1 MKKSAPRHLVVCC
14 AVSLLLGNIS
24 IQAASSTWTGA
35 VNGNWTDSGNWSGGS
50 VPGAGDTAT
59 FSGSS
64 NTSVTVDS
72 SRSIQN
78 ISFLGSDAG
87 AFSLQSGSFV
97 LGSGGSI
104 LLGANVAN
112 SQTIGSALALDTAA
126 TFSNESLRGGSVLS
140 LGAVSGTS
148 AVSLGGVGNGEI
160 NGAIAG
166 TVTGITK
173 SGSGTWTLRGGGSSA
188 GQVTVANGNLVVD
201 YSNAAS
207 GVNTN
212 YAFASTAS
220 LMGSGGTMQFVAK
233 TGAGN
238 ETVQTFASAGATA
251 NTGLSTWKSQLNGA
265 TDLRVTVGAF
275 SRGAGTAVLFD
286 SSSGGKFYT
295 TTANQTAGY
304 LNTATFFKSASG
316 VDFAKAGSGTLKEI
330 SALGATTE
338 LTNGASSGNFVVTA
352 DSSITTTTRVNSLR
366 VAGDVTITLTNTRI
380 QSTAGF
386 LFDSGTQLVTGSGTA
401 AYLADANPSNAII
414 AKFGTGALTI
424 DSAVKVGTGAGNV
437 SFFGDGLIDVKSAS
451 NVTGTNQ
458 YFGTVRLSNTG
469 AINFSN
475 ATGTGNGKGAVY
487 LGSGGILEIGAA
499 TSLTRDVSSAGTLG
513 TIQWTGDGGFS
524 AFGGDRTVNLSSGS
538 SLGWGST
545 AGFVGNG
552 SALILGSNFSDSKL
566 TFQNAIDLGSGN
578 REVRVHN
585 GVSSTNVDGE
595 LSGVLSGSGGSL
607 TKTGLGALSV
617 TGANIYS
624 GGTYVSVGSLLVN
637 NTTGSGTGTG
647 AVYVQSGA
655 RLGGGGTMSGA
666 VVVQGTLAP
675 GNSIGTISTG
685 SLTIA
690 STGAL
695 SVELGRNAGTPVADR
710 VAVTGAVTLDT
721 GSNLQLT
728 IYAGLTNPQVGDIF
742 FLVDNDG
749 ADAVVG
755 VFSKLNGVTTLLN
768 EGSQFFWNSQAW
780 EITYKADFSGG
791 TFTGGNDVAL
801 LAVVPEPETWL
812 LVTVA
817 GLLMLVNGRRR
828 RAP

>member
-1 MKKSAPRHLVVCC
+1 MSKSTPRHLVVCC
-14 AVSLLLGNIS
+14 AVSLLLGNVS
-24 IQAASSTWTGA
+24 LQAASSTWTGA
-35 VNGNWTDSGNWSGGS
+35 VNGNWTDSGNWVGGA
-50 VPGAGDTAT
+50 VPGGGDTAT

-64 NTSVTVDS
+64 NTSVTVDA

-78 ISFLGSDAG
+78 IAFRGAATG
-87 AFSLQSGSFV
+87 AFSLQSGSFL

-104 LLGANVAN
+104 LLGADVAN
-112 SQTIGSALALDTAA
+112 SQTIGSAVTLDTSAA
-126 TFSNESLRGGSVLS
+126 FSNESLRGGSLLS
-140 LGAVSGTS
+140 LGALSGTS

-166 TVTGITK
+166 TVTGISK
-173 SGSGTWTLRGGGSSA
+173 SGNGTWTLRGGSSSA
-188 GQVTVANGNLVVD
+188 GQVTFANGNLVAD

-212 YAFASTAS
+212 YAFASTS
-220 LMGSGGTMQFVAK
+220 TLMGSGGTMQFVAK

-238 ETVQTFASAGATA
+238 ETAQTFASAGTTD
-251 NTGLSTWKSQLNGA
+251 NTGLSTLKSQLNGA

-275 SRGAGTAVLFD
+275 SRGAGTGVLFD

-295 TTANQTAGY
+295 TTANQAAGY
-304 LNTATFFKSASG
+304 LNTATFFKSASR
-316 VDFAKAGSGTLKEI
+316 VDFAKAGSGTVKEI
-330 SALGATTE
+330 SALASTTE
-338 LTNGASSGNFVVTA
+338 LVSGASSGNFVVTA
-352 DSSITTTTRVNSLR
+352 DSSISATTRVNTLR
-366 VAGDVTITLTNTRI
+366 IAGDATITLNNSRI

-386 LFDSGTQLVTGSGTA
+386 LFDSGNQTITGSGTGS
-401 AYLADANPSNAII
+401 YLADAFATGAII
-414 AKFGTGALTI
+414 AKFGTGVLTV
-424 DSAVKVGTGAGNV
+424 DSGVKLGSGAGNL
-437 SFFGDGLIDVKSAS
+437 SYLGDGLIDVKGVS
-451 NVTGTNQ
+451 NITGTNQ
-458 YFGTVRLSNTG
+458 YFATVRLSNTS

-475 ATGTGNGKGAVY
+475 ATGTGNGKGAIY

-499 TSLTRDVSSAGTLG
+499 TSLTRDVSSAGSLG

-524 AFGGDRTVNLSSGS
+524 AFGGNRTVNLSSGA
-538 SLGWGST
+538 SLGWAST

-552 SALILGSNFSDSKL
+552 SALILGSTFSDSKL
-566 TFQNAIDLGSGN
+566 AFQNAIDLGSGN
-578 REVRVHN
+578 REVRVLN

-595 LSGVLSGSGGSL
+595 LAGVLSGSGGSV
-607 TKTGLGALSV
+607 TKTGSGTLSV
-617 TGANIYS
+617 TAANTYT
-624 GGTYVSVGSLLVN
+624 GGTYVSAGSLLVN

-655 RLGGGGTMSGA
+655 KLGGGGTVSGA

-685 SLTIA
+685 NLTIA

-695 SVELGRNAGTPVADR
+695 SVELGRNAGTPTADR
-710 VAVTGAVTLDT
+710 TSVTGSVTLDT
-721 GSNLQLT
+721 GSNLELT
-728 IYAGLTNPQVGDIF
+728 IYAGLTNPQIGDLF

-749 ADAVVG
+749 VDAVGG
-755 VFSKLNGVTTLLN
+755 VFSKLNGATTLLT

-791 TFTGGNDVAL
+791 TFTGGNDIAL

-817 GLLMLVNGRRR
+817 GLLMLINGRRR
-828 RAP
+828 RVP